1 MLRKLIKYEF
11 KATGRILLPLYG
23 ALIITAIINRLFI
36 GFNSDSRAL
45 GKLHIQ
51 LLMLLYVALI
61 VGIGIMTFIII
72 IQRFNNNLLKDEGYL
87 MHTLPVTTGQNIWC
101 KAISSIIWVIGSGLV
116 AFISML
122 LLLVNK
128 DVISSIISN
137 FDIVVEMFKK
147 LNSEVGIHLYI
158 IPFEIIVIMLLSTLV
173 FIFTLYASISIGH
186 LFPRHRILG
195 SFGGFILINMLGNIA
210 VSILGGW
217 AKSINIIS
225 IESPIIVELSILI
238 AILIEIIGVIILFF
252 ICKYILDRKLN
263 LE

>member
-1 MLRKLIKYEF
+1 
-11 KATGRILLPLYG
+11 
-23 ALIITAIINRLFI
+23 
-36 GFNSDSRAL
+36 
-45 GKLHIQ
+45 
-51 LLMLLYVALI
+51 
-61 VGIGIMTFIII
+61 
-72 IQRFNNNLLKDEGYL
+72 
-87 MHTLPVTTGQNIWC
+87 MHTLPVTTCQNIWC

>member
-1 MLRKLIKYEF
+1 MEMCIRD
-11 KATGRILLPLYG
+11 R
-23 ALIITAIINRLFI
+23 
-36 GFNSDSRAL
+36 
-45 GKLHIQ
+45 
-51 LLMLLYVALI
+51 
-61 VGIGIMTFIII
+61 
-72 IQRFNNNLLKDEGYL
+72 
-87 MHTLPVTTGQNIWC
+87 C

-147 LNSEVGIHLYI
+147 LNSEVGIDLYI

-210 VSILGGW
+210 AVSYTHLDVYKRQALGRAIVRKPSVFLMDEPLSNLD
-217 AKSINIIS
+217 AKLREHMRIELVRIHKALGTTSIYVTHDQV
-225 IESPIIVELSILI
+225 EAMTMATKIVLMNDGKIQQV
-238 AILIEIIGVIILFF
+238 GKPYRCV
-252 ICKYILDRKLN
+252 
-263 LE
+263 